1 MEYKD
6 KTMKELIR
14 EINELRERV
23 RELSHPIDEVTGLYT
38 WVHFLNFAE
47 REFERARRFKRPM
60 SVILLDVDHLKK
72 VNEVFNEKCGNQILV
87 EVSKRCK
94 ENIRDLDFLGCYEG
108 GKFILLLI
116 EIKKNDAKKVA
127 ERLHKIIASRPVIT
141 EKGPTKVTVSIGIAD
156 MSSQT
161 PDLSSILEKAEDALF
176 LAKEEDRNRS

>member
-14 EINELRERV
+14 ERNELRERI
-23 RELSHPIDEVTGLYT
+23 RELSHPIDSLTGLYT
-38 WVHFLNFAE
+38 WVHFLSFAE

-60 SVILLDVDHLKK
+60 SLILLDIYNLKK
-72 VNEVFNEKCGNQILV
+72 VNETLNEKCGNQILV

-108 GKFILLLI
+108 GKFILLLV

-127 ERLHKIIASRPVIT
+127 KRLQRIIASEPIIT
-141 EKGPTKVTVSIGIAD
+141 DKGPVSVTVSVGIAD
-156 MSSQT
+156 MSSRT
-161 PDLSSILEKAEDALF
+161 RDLSSIFEEAEDALF
-176 LAKEEDRNRS
+176 LAKEEARNRS